1 MEVVS
6 ERLRMKPLSENDW
19 PLFLQLHTNPSVI
32 SLCFDELPKSEIESK
47 FKSRLAPWFVKSKH
61 WLCLAVVESKTDKA
75 VGITGFCVNDSV
87 AEVGFMFL
95 PEYHGLGY
103 GTVSLQALINYS
115 MSEFGIDKYS
125 AVVTEGNIGSE
136 KVLTKVGF
144 VLDRIVPQAYEIG
157 GHLYADH
164 VYQYA

>member
-61 WLCLAVVESKTDKA
+61 WLCLVVVESKTDKA
-75 VGITGFCVNDSV
+75 VGNR
-87 AEVGFMFL
+87 FL
-95 PEYHGLGY
+95 C
-103 GTVSLQALINYS
+103 
-115 MSEFGIDKYS
+115 
-125 AVVTEGNIGSE
+125 
-136 KVLTKVGF
+136 
-144 VLDRIVPQAYEIG
+144 
-157 GHLYADH
+157 
-164 VYQYA
+164 